1 VDTGRGT
8 ACSLMVFDDGR
19 KTTRP
24 NVVLHKETRDGRPRM
39 LSVEPFIA
47 VLKAKHGKSGG

>member
-1 VDTGRGT
+1 MDTGRGT